1 LLLEVDLLS
10 APFALAN
17 ILLVLGVLVLGLS
30 AWLRNRWESNLV
42 NARDAK
48 RLARTVLAGLAL
60 VLSGTTVLLAEV
72 MLPVAIVLMALIA
85 TWLVMC
91 MRPAPRRIHVESET
105 VFRCTPEKAYDLL
118 AEPRKEPLFRSETER
133 VEVLSVGTLAV
144 GTVVRGW
151 VRLPRDSGTP
161 GIYLVAEE
169 VITEYDPP
177 RIYATRVVG
186 QPSQTRLTFDAVAN
200 ATRVIADYQST
211 IGFAEAVTGGVFSR
225 GEVERRILRLR
236 QEGWERARAI
246 LEEPAA

>member
-10 APFALAN
+10 AAFALGN

-30 AWLRNRWESNLV
+30 AWLRNRWESHLV
-42 NARDAK
+42 NHRAAK
-48 RLARTVLAGLAL
+48 RLARTFLAGLAL
-60 VLSGTTVLLAEV
+60 VLGGTIVFLAEV
-72 MLPVAIVLMALIA
+72 ILPVAIVLMALIA

-91 MRPAPRRIHVESET
+91 MRRAPRRIRVESQT

-118 AEPRKEPLFRSETER
+118 AEPRKEPLFRPETER
-133 VEVLSVGTLAV
+133 VEVLSVGALAV

-151 VRLPRDSGTP
+151 
-161 GIYLVAEE
+161 A
-169 VITEYDPP
+169 
-177 RIYATRVVG
+177 VVG

-200 ATRVIADYQST
+200 GTRVTAGYRST
-211 IGFAEAVTGGVFSR
+211 IGFAEAVMGGVFSR
-225 GEVERRILRLR
+225 GEVERRILKLR